1 MKRHT
6 LRVIGIFSLQIIGL
20 LSLLCLLAPMPSA
33 ARARPHSASSVTLEE
48 IDLGITQT
56 LKGWYDDQLT
66 HTGSIT
72 YFGAYVTLPVTD
84 TLYIGLGS
92 ARPAE
97 SNGAYFAKLI
107 TNTTSLSLT
116 GIAEPHEQGFHEMI
130 DDGSLI
136 HIAGTDPITPTDG
149 WDAGNHYT
157 YSPGG
162 SFTKY
167 RDADDGLTNVIH
179 TWGLWKSG
187 SALYAAV
194 GAHAGDKTTYMG
206 QIFTSTNNGLTWTY
220 KSDLGG
226 YRAYDIIGFDNDLY
240 AIHNDTLG
248 GVLTMSKSTDDGSN
262 WSAVI
267 TDSVRRVH
275 MVEFDN
281 QLIAVSFDRKYLYTI
296 NITDTVTTHTL
307 PSGYLV
313 GATYSDKPAYTDYNV
328 MAVAKG
334 YLYLIAEKPSSTEP
348 AEQAIIRTQNLSS
361 WERMVHTDTL
371 MISLSYWSNKNWL
384 VIATPGT
391 NAKLWKVDLSGT
403 PTAITLRS
411 FRARTPVPALLP
423 AGTVFSLLLFLWWK
437 WPYPRRE

>member
-20 LSLLCLLAPMPSA
+20 LSLLCLLAPAPSA
-33 ARARPHSASSVTLEE
+33 ARARPQATSSSVTLEE

-56 LKGWYDDQLT
+56 LKAWYDDQVT
-66 HTGSIT
+66 HTGHIT
-72 YFGAYVTLPVTD
+72 YFGAYITLPVTD

-97 SNGAYFAKLI
+97 SNGAYFAKFI
-107 TNTTSLSLT
+107 TDTTTGLT

-130 DDGSLI
+130 YDGSLI

-157 YSPGG
+157 HSLG
-162 SFTKY
+162 STSITKY
-167 RDADDGLTNVIH
+167 RDATNGLKNVIH

-187 SALYAAV
+187 STLYAAV
-194 GAHAGDKTTYMG
+194 SSHTGTFITYTG
-206 QIFTSTNNGLTWTY
+206 QIFTSTNNGLTWTH

-226 YRAYDIIGFDNDLY
+226 YRAYDIIGFDGDLY
-240 AIHNDTLG
+240 AIYNDALG
-248 GVLTMSKSTDDGSN
+248 GVLTMTKSADGGAT
-262 WSAVI
+262 WSDII

-275 MVEFDN
+275 MVEFDS
-281 QLIAVSFDRKYLYTI
+281 QLIAANFDREYLYTI
-296 NITDTVTTHTL
+296 NITGTVTTHTL
-307 PSGYLV
+307 PTGYRV

-334 YLYLIAEKPSSTEP
+334 YLYLIAEKQSPK
-348 AEQAIIRTQNLSS
+348 EQAIIRTSNLSS

-371 MISLSYWSNKNWL
+371 MISLSYWANEDWL
-384 VIATPGT
+384 VVATPGT
-391 NAKLWKVDLSGT
+391 DAKLLKVDLSGT

-423 AGTVFSLLLFLWWK
+423 AGSVFSLLLFLWWK
-437 WPYPRRE
+437 RPYPRRG